1 MSLVAAIEAYLKE
14 LLRRSPQGW
23 VEVRRKEIA
32 EKFACVPSQV
42 TYVLNTRFDIRHGY
56 LVESRR
62 GGGGCIR
69 ICRLEPA
76 SGYPGRIGRKVS
88 RSEVLSGDFQGAL
101 RVLAEKG
108 LLTERELALLSVVF
122 RALETSVP
130 VDDWSYL
137 KLQILREIM
146 AAGGFR

>member
-1 MSLVAAIEAYLKE
+1 MSLVTAIEAYIKE
-14 LLRRSPQGW
+14 LLRRSPRGW
-23 VEVRRKEIA
+23 VEIRRKEIA

-69 ICRLEPA
+69 ICRLDAAPA
-76 SGYPGRIGRKVS
+76 SGSPGEAKVEGL
-88 RSEVLSGDFQGAL
+88 RRDFRDVLQF
-101 RVLAEKG
+101 LAEKG
-108 LLTERELALLSVVF
+108 MLTDRELALLNTVF
-122 RALETSVP
+122 RALETSVSG
-130 VDDWSYL
+130 DDWNYL
-137 KLQILREIM
+137 KLQILREII